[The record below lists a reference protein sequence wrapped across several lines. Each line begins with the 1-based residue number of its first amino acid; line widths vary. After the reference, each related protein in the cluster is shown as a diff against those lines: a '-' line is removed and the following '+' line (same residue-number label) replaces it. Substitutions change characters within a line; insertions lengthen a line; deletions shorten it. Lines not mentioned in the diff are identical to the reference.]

1 MAEEVARDS
10 AGGES
15 VSREPL
21 TLDVSSVWQRYPS
34 KGGHQVVLSDVSL
47 KVPEPQFLTV
57 VGPSGCGKST
67 LLRLILGSESP
78 WKGAVHAAGREVVHP
93 DRNRGIVFQK
103 YSLFPHLTVLENVMF
118 GLELDGTWLLQKW
131 LTWPWYKQ
139 RHKQHQEQ
147 AMEYLKTVRLDQHAG
162 KYPHQLS
169 GGMQQRVAIAQAMIM
184 KPAILLMDEPFG
196 ALDPGTRE
204 DLQLTIIETFEEQ
217 KATIFFVTHDLEEAL
232 FVGTRL
238 LVLSSFYSVDEG
250 EDAVGSKLVMDIP
263 TPKTPTTADKKRGD
277 FRELIQEVRRQGFD
291 PEYRQHVR
299 EFDLRH

>member
-1 MAEEVARDS
+1 
-10 AGGES
+10 
-15 VSREPL
+15 
-21 TLDVSSVWQRYPS
+21 
-34 KGGHQVVLSDVSL
+34 
-47 KVPEPQFLTV
+47 
-57 VGPSGCGKST
+57 
-67 LLRLILGSESP
+67 
-78 WKGAVHAAGREVVHP
+78 
-93 DRNRGIVFQK
+93 
-103 YSLFPHLTVLENVMF
+103 
-118 GLELDGTWLLQKW
+118 
-131 LTWPWYKQ
+131 
-139 RHKQHQEQ
+139 
-147 AMEYLKTVRLDQHAG
+147 MEYLKTVRLDQHAG

>member
-34 KGGHQVVLSDVSL
+34 KAGHQVVLSDVSL

-162 KYPHQLS
+162 KYPHQL
-169 GGMQQRVAIAQAMIM
+169 
-184 KPAILLMDEPFG
+184 
-196 ALDPGTRE
+196 
-204 DLQLTIIETFEEQ
+204 
-217 KATIFFVTHDLEEAL
+217 
-232 FVGTRL
+232 
-238 LVLSSFYSVDEG
+238 
-250 EDAVGSKLVMDIP
+250 
-263 TPKTPTTADKKRGD
+263 
-277 FRELIQEVRRQGFD
+277 
-291 PEYRQHVR
+291 
-299 EFDLRH
+299 